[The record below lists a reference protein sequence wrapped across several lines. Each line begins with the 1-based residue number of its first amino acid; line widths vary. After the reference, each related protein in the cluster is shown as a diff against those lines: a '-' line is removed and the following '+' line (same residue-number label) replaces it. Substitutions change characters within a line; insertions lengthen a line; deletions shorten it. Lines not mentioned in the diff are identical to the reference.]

1 MEFGSAESVAVGAF
15 GGGGGGGGGVFFLQP
30 LITIIMISVA
40 RIIAQCLFFTSCPP
54 KQCDSDRQFYLKF
67 LAGAPVRLC
76 VAAYTCELLQVRSIS
91 QHTPD
96 LFRPAARGFKDD
108 VAAIRRP

>member
-54 KQCDSDRQFYLKF
+54 KQCDFDSPVLLKNF
-67 LAGAPVRLC
+67 
-76 VAAYTCELLQVRSIS
+76 
-91 QHTPD
+91 
-96 LFRPAARGFKDD
+96 
-108 VAAIRRP
+108 